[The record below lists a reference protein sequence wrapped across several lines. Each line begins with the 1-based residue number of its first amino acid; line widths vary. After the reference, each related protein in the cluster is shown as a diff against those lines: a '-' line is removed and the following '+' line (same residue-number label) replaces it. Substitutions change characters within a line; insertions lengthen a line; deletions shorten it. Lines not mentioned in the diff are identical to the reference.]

1 MSNRQKL
8 QNLFPSH
15 VAFIMDGNRRWAKK
29 KKIPIIEGHKM
40 GSEII
45 KKIVKK
51 SLELNIKYLTFYS
64 FSTENWNRSRDEV
77 IQLQSLLKYYLD
89 SEIDNFLKEKI
100 NFSFIGDISRFDN
113 TIKKKLS
120 NLKQITSKFNKMFF
134 TLALSY
140 GSRNEILLAL
150 KKIYKKNIKKISE
163 KDIAKNLMTG
173 LMPDPDLVIRTSG
186 EKRLSNFL
194 LWQIAYSE
202 LYFTKTLWPEFT
214 TNKYV
219 NALNDFV
226 NRKRRF
232 GGDWW
237 IIFF

>member
-8 QNLFPSH
+8 ENLFPSH

-29 KKIPIIEGHKM
+29 KKIPVIEGHKM

-51 SLELNIKYLTFYS
+51 SLELKIKYLTFYS
-64 FSTENWNRSRDEV
+64 FSTENWNRSKDEV

-113 TIKKKLS
+113 TIKNKLS
-120 NLKQITSKFNKMFF
+120 NLKQITSKFDKMFF

-150 KKIYKKNIKKISE
+150 KKIFKKKLKRLQKKISL
-163 KDIAKNLMTG
+163 KI
-173 LMPDPDLVIRTSG
+173 
-186 EKRLSNFL
+186 
-194 LWQIAYSE
+194 
-202 LYFTKTLWPEFT
+202 
-214 TNKYV
+214 
-219 NALNDFV
+219 
-226 NRKRRF
+226 
-232 GGDWW
+232 
-237 IIFF
+237 

>member
-1 MSNRQKL
+1 MSLLLWMEIEGGK
-8 QNLFPSH
+8 
-15 VAFIMDGNRRWAKK
+15 KK
-29 KKIPIIEGHKM
+29 KKIPVIEGHKM

-51 SLELNIKYLTFYS
+51 SLELKIKYLTFYS
-64 FSTENWNRSRDEV
+64 FSTENWNRSKDEV

-113 TIKKKLS
+113 TIKNKLS
-120 NLKQITSKFNKMFF
+120 NLKQITSKFDKMFF

-150 KKIYKKNIKKISE
+150 KKIFKKKIKKITE
-163 KDIAKNLMTG
+163 KDISKNLMTG
-173 LMPDPDLVIRTSG
+173 FMPDPDLVIRTSG

-214 TNKYV
+214 TNKYM
-219 NALNDFV
+219 NALNDFI

-232 GGDWW
+232 GGD
-237 IIFF
+237 

>member
-1 MSNRQKL
+1 MSLLLWMEIEGGQ
-8 QNLFPSH
+8 
-15 VAFIMDGNRRWAKK
+15 KK
-29 KKIPIIEGHKM
+29 KKIPVIEGHKM

-51 SLELNIKYLTFYS
+51 SLELKIKYLTFYS
-64 FSTENWNRSRDEV
+64 FSTENWNRSKDEV

-113 TIKKKLS
+113 TIKNKLS
-120 NLKQITSKFNKMFF
+120 NLKQITSKFDKMFF

-150 KKIYKKNIKKISE
+150 KKIFKKKIKKITE
-163 KDIAKNLMTG
+163 KDISKNLMTG
-173 LMPDPDLVIRTSG
+173 FMPDPDLVIRTSG

-214 TNKYV
+214 TNKYM
-219 NALNDFV
+219 NALNDFI

-232 GGDWW
+232 GGD
-237 IIFF
+237 

>member
-1 MSNRQKL
+1 MVIEGGQ
-8 QNLFPSH
+8 
-15 VAFIMDGNRRWAKK
+15 KK
-29 KKIPIIEGHKM
+29 KKIPVIEGHKM

-51 SLELNIKYLTFYS
+51 SLELKIKYLTFYS
-64 FSTENWNRSRDEV
+64 FSTENWNRSKDEV

-113 TIKKKLS
+113 TIKNKLS
-120 NLKQITSKFNKMFF
+120 NLKQITSKFDKMFF

-150 KKIYKKNIKKISE
+150 KKIFKKKIKKITE
-163 KDIAKNLMTG
+163 KDISKNLMTG
-173 LMPDPDLVIRTSG
+173 FMPDPDLVIRTSG

-214 TNKYV
+214 TNKYM
-219 NALNDFV
+219 NALNDFI

-232 GGDWW
+232 GGD
-237 IIFF
+237 